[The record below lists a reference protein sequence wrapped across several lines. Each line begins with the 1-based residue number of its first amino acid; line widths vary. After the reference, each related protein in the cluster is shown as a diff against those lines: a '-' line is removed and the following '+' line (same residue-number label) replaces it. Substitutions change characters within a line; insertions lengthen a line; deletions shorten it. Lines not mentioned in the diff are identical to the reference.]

1 MQISRQL
8 GKETWNID
16 QFLQCIDQEIT
27 SKERYEFLK
36 NEKGK
41 KEDSFS
47 KLICRKNEKTVERP
61 INELYPVKYFNE
73 FTKPA
78 EDENIRQRYKT
89 EGEILADIKI
99 KFCN

>member
-1 MQISRQL
+1 MQIRRQL

-27 SKERYEFLK
+27 SRERYEFLK

-41 KEDSFS
+41 KEEFF
-47 KLICRKNEKTVERP
+47 ICRKNEKTVERP
-61 INELYPVKYFNE
+61 INELYLVKYFNE

-78 EDENIRQRYKT
+78 GDENIRQRYKT